1 MKIISKIITGFFLGL
16 CLSASAQPVSF
27 DSLMKKARLEIYDNP
42 AHTIHIG
49 KNLLQ
54 QEKDIH
60 RKISIYQLLSTAYI
74 AKRDFDQ
81 SLQYLLKAKET
92 AEKTNDPKI
101 RTSVLI
107 SAAIQYQQMEL
118 FSKSLETLN
127 EADQYLDQLPDHLQ
141 EKHIEKA
148 RSFAIRGMIYKSQ
161 SNSEIALEKFLISIE
176 NFDKTQHKHLT
187 YSNMSVVYYNIGYCY
202 LNLNQP
208 EKAHE
213 AFVQSA
219 NYARKN
225 KAKSLEAF
233 ALKGMAEMY
242 KQKKENET
250 ALHLLIRAEDLSR
263 NTGDLILNEGI
274 YKEMSENYL
283 AMGKPH
289 LYQIYS
295 RKYFEMRFQREQN
308 ELSSINHSINEH
320 NKETLKKSTAMKTR
334 YHYFTGIISGIGC
347 LIIVLLLFL
356 VLKLRKRNLLYKKE
370 IHELIQSK
378 TTD

>member
-1 MKIISKIITGFFLGL
+1 MKFLLKIITLVVMNF
-16 CLSASAQPVSF
+16 CLFVSGQKTSF

-42 AHTIHIG
+42 DNAIRIG
-49 KNLLQ
+49 KNLITK
-54 QEKDIH
+54 EKDIH
-60 RKISIYQLLSTAYI
+60 KQIGIYQLLSTASI

-92 AEKTNDPKI
+92 AEKTNDLKV

-127 EADQYLDQLPDHLQ
+127 EADQFLAKLPDDLP
-141 EKHIEKA
+141 EKHIETA
-148 RSFAIRGMIYKSQ
+148 RSYAIRGMIYKSQ
-161 SNSEIALEKFLISIE
+161 SNPEIALEKFLISIQ
-176 NFDKTQHKHLT
+176 NFEKIKHKQTT

-202 LNLNQP
+202 LNLNQL
-208 EKAHE
+208 EKADQ
-213 AFVQSA
+213 AFIQSA
-219 NYARKN
+219 EYARKN

-250 ALHLLIRAEDLSR
+250 ALQLLVKAEDLSK

-274 YKEMSENYL
+274 YKEMSDNYL
-283 AMGKPH
+283 AMGKSG
-289 LYQIYS
+289 LYQNYS

-308 ELSSINHSINEH
+308 ELSSINHAINEH
-320 NKETLKKSTAMKTR
+320 NKETLKKSTEMKTR
-334 YHYFTGIISGIGC
+334 YYYFTGVIAGIGGL
-347 LIIVLLLFL
+347 LIILLLYLIFRI
-356 VLKLRKRNLLYKKE
+356 RKRNLQYKQK
-370 IHELIQSK
+370 IHELIQP
-378 TTD
+378 

>member
-1 MKIISKIITGFFLGL
+1 MKLILKILTGIFLSF
-16 CLSASAQPVSF
+16 CFEVSGQKIPF

-42 AHTIHIG
+42 DHAIITA
-49 KNLLQ
+49 KSLLGQEQNIQ
-54 QEKDIH
+54 QQ
-60 RKISIYQLLSTAYI
+60 ISIYQLLSTAHI
-74 AKRDFDQ
+74 AKRDFDR

-92 AEKTNDPKI
+92 AEKTNDLKI

-127 EADQYLDQLPDHLQ
+127 EADLYLKKLPDDLP
-141 EKHIEKA
+141 EKRIETA
-148 RSFAIRGMIYKSQ
+148 RSYAIRGMIYKSQ
-161 SNSEIALEKFLISIE
+161 SNPEIALEKFLISIR
-176 NFDKTQHKHLT
+176 NFEKIQHKQTT

-202 LNLNQP
+202 LHLNQL
-208 EKAHE
+208 EKAHQ
-213 AFVQSA
+213 ALIRSA
-219 NYARKN
+219 EYARKN

-250 ALHLLIRAEDLSR
+250 ALELLIKAEDLSK
-263 NTGDLILNEGI
+263 NTGDLTLNEGI

-283 AMGKPH
+283 AMGKPD
-289 LYQIYS
+289 LYQKYS

-320 NKETLKKSTAMKTR
+320 NRETLLKSSKMKTR
-334 YHYFTGIISGIGC
+334 FHYLTVIILISAV
-347 LIIVLLLFL
+347 LIIALLFAL
-356 VLKLRKRNLLYKKE
+356 IFKIKKQNNQYKRK
-370 IHELIQSK
+370 IQGLIRF
-378 TTD
+378 

>member
-1 MKIISKIITGFFLGL
+1 MKLILKIITGIFLNF
-16 CLSASAQPVSF
+16 CIQVSGQQIPF

-42 AHTIHIG
+42 DNAIRIG
-49 KNLLQ
+49 KNLITK
-54 QEKDIH
+54 EKDIH
-60 RKISIYQLLSTAYI
+60 RQISIYQLLSTAHI

-92 AEKTNDPKI
+92 AENTNDLKV

-118 FSKSLETLN
+118 FNKSLETLN
-127 EADQYLDQLPDHLQ
+127 ETDRYLDKLPDDLP
-141 EKHIEKA
+141 EKHIETA
-148 RSFAIRGMIYKSQ
+148 RSYAIRGMIYKSQ
-161 SNSEIALEKFLISIE
+161 SNPEIALEKFLISIQ
-176 NFDKTQHKHLT
+176 NFEKIKNKQTT

-202 LNLNQP
+202 LNLHQL
-208 EKAHE
+208 EKAHL
-213 AFVQSA
+213 AFIQSVE
-219 NYARKN
+219 YARKN

-250 ALHLLIRAEDLSR
+250 SLQLLIRAEDLSK

-283 AMGKPH
+283 AMGKPN
-289 LYQIYS
+289 LYQNYS
-295 RKYFEMRFQREQN
+295 KKYFEMRFQREQN

-320 NKETLKKSTAMKTR
+320 NRETLKKSSELKTR
-334 YHYFTGIISGIGC
+334 YYYLTGIIAGLAT
-347 LIIVLLLFL
+347 LIIAVLVALIFKIRKQN
-356 VLKLRKRNLLYKKE
+356 LKYRKE
-370 IHELIQSK
+370 VQELIR
-378 TTD
+378 